1 MNPRAWL
8 QSIQFVLNFRMVA
21 FNVNSHTLTHL
32 VLLVIVNRDFDDDDD
47 DGGGGGD
54 ELQTTKYEQTN
65 SLSPR
70 TYSGV

>member
-1 MNPRAWL
+1 
-8 QSIQFVLNFRMVA
+8 MVA

-47 DGGGGGD
+47 DGGGGD

>member
-1 MNPRAWL
+1 M
-8 QSIQFVLNFRMVA
+8 
-21 FNVNSHTLTHL
+21 
-32 VLLVIVNRDFDDDDD
+32 IVNRDFDDDDDD